1 MANIFISYGDE
12 RYQESLMRIKRLAKR
27 TGRFDKIIIYTPDDL
42 PEYIRASPLFAFS
55 RGGGYW
61 VWKPYIVIDAL
72 SKCQENDVVC
82 YADSGCTLNKDS
94 EEWDLYMEELKNHNA
109 IFFQYRNDIQYPDWD
124 KICSKPEN
132 NSTKIKH
139 WMKPVTK
146 KYFIDYFGG
155 DSAFLNYSKIMGGI
169 FFVKKSKPMITILR
183 EWFNLILFKPVLFM
197 DPIGKEVMSLPD
209 DFNLHRHEQ
218 AVLTPL
224 VYFFKE
230 KDHVLV
236 LPETSESDKEHAA
249 IAATRFIQRQMPLW
263 LYIKYR
269 IWHLIY
275 GE

>member
-27 TGRFDKIIIYTPDDL
+27 TGRFDKIIIYTPEDL
-42 PEYIRASPLFAFS
+42 PEYIKASPLFAFP

-72 SKCQENDVVC
+72 SKCQEGDVVC
-82 YADSGCTLNKDS
+82 YADSGCTLNKNS
-94 EEWDLYMEELKNHNA
+94 EEWDFYMEELKSYNA
-109 IFFQYRNDIQYPDWD
+109 LFFQYRVDIIYPGWD
-124 KICSKPEN
+124 KICNKPDN

-139 WMKPVTK
+139 WMKPTTK
-146 KYFIDYFGG
+146 LYFKDFFGNDG
-155 DSAFLNYSKIMGGI
+155 FENYSKIWAGA
-169 FFVKKSKPMITILR
+169 FFVKKTESLINIVK
-183 EWFNLILFKPVLFM
+183 EWYNLALFMPVLFM
-197 DPIGKEVMSLPD
+197 DPIAQERLYLPE
-209 DFNLHRHEQ
+209 DFNLHRHDQ

-224 VYFFKE
+224 IYYFKE

-249 IAATRFIQRQMPLW
+249 IAATRFIQRKMPLW
-263 LYIKYR
+263 LYVKYR
-269 IWHLIY
+269 IWHLIH